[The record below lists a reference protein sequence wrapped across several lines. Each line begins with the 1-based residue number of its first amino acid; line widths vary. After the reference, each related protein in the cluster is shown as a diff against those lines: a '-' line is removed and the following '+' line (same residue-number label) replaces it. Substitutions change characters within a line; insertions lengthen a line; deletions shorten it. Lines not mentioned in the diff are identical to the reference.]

1 MFTGIILGL
10 GTVVAVTDRE
20 KFREIVVD
28 VGDLVTLPI
37 IGASVAVSGVCLT
50 VTKIVSPSTSS
61 GHRLQ
66 LSFEA
71 MEETL
76 KKTTTGSLKIGDRVN
91 IETPLRTGDELGG
104 HFVLGHV
111 DGIGEVIS
119 KTIDGEN
126 THMRFRVPDS
136 LAKYVVDK
144 GSVAIDGISLT
155 ICDPKDNEFNIWL
168 LPLTLERTTLGHKDV
183 GDSVN
188 LEADY
193 LLKAVLQNR

>member
-10 GTVVAVTDRE
+10 GTVIAVTDRE

-28 VGDLVTLPI
+28 VGSLVTSPA

-50 VTKIVSPSTSS
+50 VTNIEGS
-61 GHRLQ
+61 R

-76 KKTTTGSLKIGDRVN
+76 KKTTTGSLNVGDHVN
-91 IETPLRTGDELGG
+91 IETPLHMGDELGG

-111 DGIGEVIS
+111 DGMGEVVS

-126 THMRFRVPDS
+126 THMTFRVPEN
-136 LAKYVVDK
+136 LAKYIVDK

-155 ICDPKDNEFNIWL
+155 ICNPKENEFDVWL
-168 LPLTLERTTLGHKDV
+168 LPLTLERTTLGFKEVD
-183 GDSVN
+183 DTVN

-193 LLKAVLQNR
+193 LLKAVLKNR

>member
-10 GTVVAVTDRE
+10 GTVIAVTDRE
-20 KFREIVVD
+20 NFREIVVD
-28 VGDLVTLPI
+28 VGSFVTSPA

-50 VTKIVSPSTSS
+50 VTNIEGS
-61 GHRLQ
+61 R

-76 KKTTTGSLKIGDRVN
+76 KKTTTGSLNVGDHVN
-91 IETPLRTGDELGG
+91 IETPLHMGDELGG

-111 DGIGEVIS
+111 DGMGEVVS

-126 THMRFRVPDS
+126 THMTFRVPEN
-136 LAKYVVDK
+136 LAKYIVDK

-155 ICDPKDNEFNIWL
+155 ICNPKENEFDVWL
-168 LPLTLERTTLGHKDV
+168 LPLTLERTTLGLKTT
-183 GDSVN
+183 GDTVN

-193 LLKAVLQNR
+193 LLKAVLKNR

>member
-10 GTVVAVTDRE
+10 GTVVAVNDRE

-28 VGDLVTLPI
+28 VGSLVTSPA

-50 VTKIVSPSTSS
+50 VTKIEGSK
-61 GHRLQ
+61 

-76 KKTTTGSLKIGDRVN
+76 KKTTTGGLEIGNRVN
-91 IETPLRTGDELGG
+91 IETPLHMGDELGG

-111 DGIGEVIS
+111 DGIGEVIA
-119 KTIDGEN
+119 KTVDGEN
-126 THMRFRVPDS
+126 THMKFRVPAE
-136 LAKYVVDK
+136 LAKYIVDK
-144 GSVAIDGISLT
+144 GSIAIDGISLT
-155 ICDPKDNEFNIWL
+155 ICDPTSYPLQATSCEINVWL
-168 LPLTLERTTLGHKDV
+168 LPLTLERTTLGHKKI
-183 GDSVN
+183 GDAVN

-193 LLKAVLQNR
+193 LLKAVLKNR